1 MILIKSLR
9 NFIKDIFS
17 FFLKLAIKKIYRKFN
32 LMSIKA
38 IECPDGVCHSHHGG
52 HAVPRQAMQKNLQSH
67 GREWCEKLAERIYEM
82 SVDTYS
88 QTVMPSL
95 HSSGWQRRHLDWE
108 FKLAENDSEPDEAL
122 VEGIINATES
132 FLRSSEVH
140 RLFIQELV
148 QGTFEE
154 ANDKKLISKAIKTI
168 IDEEIINS
176 LRDRQQDL
184 LKKLSEKLISEEKI
198 SEELAFNSAKEGFDE
213 VERLL
218 MNHTEAV

>member
-1 MILIKSLR
+1 
-9 NFIKDIFS
+9 
-17 FFLKLAIKKIYRKFN
+17 
-32 LMSIKA
+32 MSIKA

-108 FKLAENDSEPDEAL
+108 FKLTENDSEPDEAL

-154 ANDKKLISKAIKTI
+154 ANDKKLISKAIRTI
-168 IDEEIINS
+168 IEEEIINS
-176 LRDRQQDL
+176 LRDRKKDL
-184 LKKLSEKLISEEKI
+184 LKKLSAKLIFEERI
-198 SEELAFNSAKEGFDE
+198 SEDLAFNSAKEGFEE

>member
-1 MILIKSLR
+1 MSLT
-9 NFIKDIFS
+9 
-17 FFLKLAIKKIYRKFN
+17 
-32 LMSIKA
+32 A

-52 HAVPRQAMQKNLQSH
+52 HAVPRTAMQKNLQSH
-67 GREWCEKLAERIYEM
+67 GKEWCERLAERIYEM
-82 SVDTYS
+82 SVDTFS

-95 HSSGWQRRHLDWE
+95 HSSGWQRKHLDWE
-108 FKLAENDSEPDEAL
+108 FKLANKESEPDEAL

-154 ANDKKLISKAIKTI
+154 ANDKKITSKAIKSI
-168 IDEEIINS
+168 IEEEIVSS
-176 LRDRQQDL
+176 LRDKRETL
-184 LKKLSEKLISEEKI
+184 LKKISAKLVSEERV
-198 SEELAFNSAKEGFDE
+198 SEETAINSAKQGFEE

-218 MNHTEAV
+218 ANHSEAV

>member
-1 MILIKSLR
+1 
-9 NFIKDIFS
+9 
-17 FFLKLAIKKIYRKFN
+17 
-32 LMSIKA
+32 MSIKA

-168 IDEEIINS
+168 IEEEIINS
-176 LRDRQQDL
+176 LRDRKQDL
-184 LKKLSEKLISEEKI
+184 LKKLSQKLISEEKI
-198 SEELAFNSAKEGFDE
+198 SEELALNSAKEGFDE
-213 VERLL
+213 IERLL

>member
-1 MILIKSLR
+1 
-9 NFIKDIFS
+9 
-17 FFLKLAIKKIYRKFN
+17 
-32 LMSIKA
+32 MSIKA

-154 ANDKKLISKAIKTI
+154 ANDKKIISKAIKSI
-168 IDEEIINS
+168 IEDEIINI
-176 LRDRQQDL
+176 LRGKKVDL
-184 LKKLSEKLISEEKI
+184 LSKVANKLVSEENI
-198 SEELAFNSAKEGFDE
+198 SQELAVSSAQEGFDE

-218 MNHTEAV
+218 TNHTEAV

>member
-1 MILIKSLR
+1 
-9 NFIKDIFS
+9 
-17 FFLKLAIKKIYRKFN
+17 
-32 LMSIKA
+32 MSIKA

-52 HAVPRQAMQKNLQSH
+52 HAVPRQAMQKNLQNH

-108 FKLAENDSEPDEAL
+108 FKLADNDSEPDEAL

-168 IDEEIINS
+168 IEEEIINS
-176 LRDRQQDL
+176 IRDRKEAL
-184 LKKLSEKLISEEKI
+184 LKKISSKLISEESI
-198 SEELAFNSAKEGFDE
+198 SKELAYYSANEGFEE

>member
-1 MILIKSLR
+1 
-9 NFIKDIFS
+9 
-17 FFLKLAIKKIYRKFN
+17 
-32 LMSIKA
+32 MSIKA

-176 LRDRQQDL
+176 LRDRKQDL
-184 LKKLSEKLISEEKI
+184 LKKLSSKLISEEKI
-198 SEELAFNSAKEGFDE
+198 SEELAFNSAKEGFEE

>member
-1 MILIKSLR
+1 
-9 NFIKDIFS
+9 
-17 FFLKLAIKKIYRKFN
+17 
-32 LMSIKA
+32 MSIKA

-52 HAVPRQAMQKNLQSH
+52 HAVPRQTMQKNLQSH
-67 GREWCEKLAERIYEM
+67 GREWCEKLAEGIYEM

-154 ANDKKLISKAIKTI
+154 ANDKKIISKAIKAI
-168 IDEEIINS
+168 IEEEIIENLKS
-176 LRDRQQDL
+176 KKDNL
-184 LKKLSEKLISEEKI
+184 LEKISNKLISEEKI
-198 SEELAFNSAKEGFDE
+198 GKDLAVNSAKEGFDE

-218 MNHTEAV
+218 VNHTEAV

>member
-1 MILIKSLR
+1 
-9 NFIKDIFS
+9 
-17 FFLKLAIKKIYRKFN
+17 
-32 LMSIKA
+32 MSIKA

-108 FKLAENDSEPDEAL
+108 FKLTENDSEPDEAL

-168 IDEEIINS
+168 IEEEIINS
-176 LRDRQQDL
+176 LRHRKQDL
-184 LKKLSEKLISEEKI
+184 LKKLSSKLISEERI
-198 SEELAFNSAKEGFDE
+198 SEELAFNSASEGFEE

>member
-1 MILIKSLR
+1 MSLT
-9 NFIKDIFS
+9 
-17 FFLKLAIKKIYRKFN
+17 
-32 LMSIKA
+32 A

-52 HAVPRQAMQKNLQSH
+52 HAVPRTAIQQNLQTH
-67 GREWCEKLAERIYEM
+67 GREWCERLAERIYEM

-95 HSSGWQRRHLDWE
+95 HSSGWQRKHLDWE
-108 FKLAENDSEPDEAL
+108 FKLASNQSEPDEML

-154 ANDKKLISKAIKTI
+154 AKDNKLCSKAVQKLI
-168 IDEEIINS
+168 DNE
-176 LRDRQQDL
+176 
-184 LKKLSEKLISEEKI
+184 LIAMIEEKKEDI
-198 SEELAFNSAKEGFDE
+198 LDRLADSLEEDANGDFELARHAANEGIEE

-218 MNHTEAV
+218 INHTESI

>member
-1 MILIKSLR
+1 M
-9 NFIKDIFS
+9 
-17 FFLKLAIKKIYRKFN
+17 
-32 LMSIKA
+32 
-38 IECPDGVCHSHHGG
+38 P
-52 HAVPRQAMQKNLQSH
+52 QSD
-67 GREWCEKLAERIYEM
+67 WCEKLAERIYEM

-95 HSSGWQRRHLDWE
+95 HSAGWQRRHLDWE

-148 QGTFEE
+148 Q
-154 ANDKKLISKAIKTI
+154 KIISKAIKSI
-168 IDEEIINS
+168 IEEEIVSS
-176 LRDRQQDL
+176 LREKKETL
-184 LKKLSEKLISEEKI
+184 LKKISSKLVSEEKV
-198 SEELAFNSAKEGFDE
+198 SEELAINSAKEGFEE

-218 MNHTEAV
+218 ANHSEAV